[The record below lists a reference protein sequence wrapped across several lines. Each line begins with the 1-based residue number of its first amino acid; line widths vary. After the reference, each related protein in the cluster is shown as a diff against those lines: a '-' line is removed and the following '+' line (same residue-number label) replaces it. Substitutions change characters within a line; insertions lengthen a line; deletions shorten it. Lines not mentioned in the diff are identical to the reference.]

1 MQMYLFVKHMFRW
14 RALHHSG
21 ELDFI
26 SIFQFKSGIDPCWP
40 RHWLVNGS
48 PMNQIT
54 EFSNSESGRLFSH
67 DKADSIHE
75 VALSCDDNNKTILF
89 TTISKRLA
97 IHKNYTRAIWN
108 NNSWKVF
115 QGPNASKAPIAF
127 EVFHGNVLENT
138 FCFRHF
144 HKNGQTFSSW

>member
-75 VALSCDDNNKTILF
+75 VGLSCNDNSKATLLVQFQKDKQETRKLYQSHLDQQQLKSFSGVQCVESPDSIWSFPRQCTWEYILF
-89 TTISKRLA
+89 
-97 IHKNYTRAIWN
+97 
-108 NNSWKVF
+108 
-115 QGPNASKAPIAF
+115 
-127 EVFHGNVLENT
+127 
-138 FCFRHF
+138 
-144 HKNGQTFSSW
+144 SSFW